1 MTETNNSRKHT
12 VIARKMLFCFRSFIA
27 LAMGEEIND
36 FDRSDLHRVG
46 TQSDLVNPTSVVEG
60 DMWIT
65 SSWSRKRDSLIEFN
79 ELVNFQVGEECFD
92 SVI

>member
-1 MTETNNSRKHT
+1 MYCS
-12 VIARKMLFCFRSFIA
+12 
-27 LAMGEEIND
+27 MGEEIND

-46 TQSDLVNPTSVVEG
+46 AQSDLVHPTSVVEG

-65 SSWSRKRDSLIEFN
+65 SSWSRKRDGLIEFN
-79 ELVNFQVGEECFD
+79 ELVNFQVGEECFG

>member
-1 MTETNNSRKHT
+1 MYCT
-12 VIARKMLFCFRSFIA
+12 
-27 LAMGEEIND
+27 MGEEIND
-36 FDRSDLHRVG
+36 FGRYDLHRVG

-65 SSWSRKRDSLIEFN
+65 SLWSRKRDGLIEIN
-79 ELVNFQVGEECFD
+79 ELVNFQVGEECFG

>member
-1 MTETNNSRKHT
+1 MYCT
-12 VIARKMLFCFRSFIA
+12 
-27 LAMGEEIND
+27 MGEEIND
-36 FDRSDLHRVG
+36 FGRSDLHRVG

-65 SSWSRKRDSLIEFN
+65 SSWSRKRDGLIEFS
-79 ELVNFQVGEECFD
+79 ELMNFQVGEECFG

>member
-1 MTETNNSRKHT
+1 MYYT
-12 VIARKMLFCFRSFIA
+12 
-27 LAMGEEIND
+27 MGEEIND
-36 FDRSDLHRVG
+36 FGRSDLHRVG

-65 SSWSRKRDSLIEFN
+65 SLWSRKRDGLIEFN
-79 ELVNFQVGEECFD
+79 ELVNFQVGEECFG

>member
-1 MTETNNSRKHT
+1 MTETNNSRKNT
-12 VIARKMLFCFRSFIA
+12 VIARKMLFFDHV
-27 LAMGEEIND
+27 LHYMGEETND
-36 FDRSDLHRVG
+36 FGRSDLHRVG

-65 SSWSRKRDSLIEFN
+65 SLWSRKRDCLIEFN
-79 ELVNFQVGEECFD
+79 ELANFQVGEECFD

>member
-1 MTETNNSRKHT
+1 MYST
-12 VIARKMLFCFRSFIA
+12 L
-27 LAMGEEIND
+27 GGEIND

-46 TQSDLVNPTSVVEG
+46 TQSDLVNPTSLVEE

-65 SSWSRKRDSLIEFN
+65 SSWSRKRDGLIEFN
-79 ELVNFQVGEECFD
+79 ELMNFQAGEECFD

>member
-1 MTETNNSRKHT
+1 MYST
-12 VIARKMLFCFRSFIA
+12 L
-27 LAMGEEIND
+27 GGEIND

-46 TQSDLVNPTSVVEG
+46 TQSDLVNPTSLVEE

-65 SSWSRKRDSLIEFN
+65 SSWSRKRDGLIEFD
-79 ELVNFQVGEECFD
+79 ELVNFQVGKECFD